1 MSNNQENNENTSKK
15 TKIKAKQFENLFE
28 ELKLEKS
35 GIIHKIFAPV
45 IKIFKPV
52 FSKLAFLK
60 KKKIWIPLLVF
71 HILLFSGIGIFS
83 YYQSIKNYRADYILS
98 SLQNSL
104 INNDPVLFN
113 ELIDFSDFSTHFIND
128 FIKLIQGYKYV
139 YTQIGEIP
147 STKTIEDNISLLL
160 LDIFKGNEYK
170 NDFINKTRFIPQN
183 ISQLLK
189 EANFKISK
197 DDKTKTYTITTTI
210 FDEYWQSIPIR
221 LELQKTDEG
230 LKIIRLANLDEIL
243 QTYNYLLSKR
253 HNQEQNFNTLKDRKE
268 RYNIVRYLP
277 NSKCTAKLTKNR
289 EKDMLFISYS
299 ADPNFLSEN
308 LVSYAVTITVSNDEG
323 LNILEQT
330 FKNNTIVTPDSGVQT
345 AWQIPLTAEQL
356 EQLSAANAVLCEATP
371 SMINAENGDYF
382 DVRKK

>member
-1 MSNNQENNENTSKK
+1 M
-15 TKIKAKQFENLFE
+15 
-28 ELKLEKS
+28 
-35 GIIHKIFAPV
+35 
-45 IKIFKPV
+45 
-52 FSKLAFLK
+52 
-60 KKKIWIPLLVF
+60 
-71 HILLFSGIGIFS
+71 
-83 YYQSIKNYRADYILS
+83 
-98 SLQNSL
+98 
-104 INNDPVLFN
+104 
-113 ELIDFSDFSTHFIND
+113 
-128 FIKLIQGYKYV
+128 

-147 STKTIEDNISLLL
+147 STKTIEDNISLLF

-230 LKIIRLANLDEIL
+230 LKIIKLANLDEIL

>member
-1 MSNNQENNENTSKK
+1 MSNNQENNENTSNK
-15 TKIKAKQFENLFE
+15 TKIPAKQFENLFE

-35 GIIHKIFAPV
+35 GIIHKIFAPAA
-45 IKIFKPV
+45 KIFKPV
-52 FSKLAFLK
+52 FSKLSFLK

-71 HILLFSGIGIFS
+71 HILLFSGIGTFS
-83 YYQSIKNYRADYILS
+83 YYQSIKSYRPGYILG

-104 INNDPVLFN
+104 LNNDPVLFN

-128 FIKLIQGYKYV
+128 FIGLIQGYKYV
-139 YTQIGEIP
+139 YAQIGEIP

-170 NDFINKTRFIPQN
+170 NDFNNKTRFIPPN

-189 EANFKISK
+189 EANFEISK
-197 DDKTKTYTITTTI
+197 DDKTKTYTIATTI
-210 FDEYWQSIPIR
+210 FDEHWQSIPIK
-221 LELQKTDEG
+221 LELKKTNEG
-230 LKIIRLANLDEIL
+230 LKIIKLANLDEIL

-253 HNQEQNFNTLKDRKE
+253 HNQEQNFNSLKDRKE

-277 NSKCTAKLTKNR
+277 NSTCTAKLVKNH
-289 EKDMLFISYS
+289 EKAMLFISYS
-299 ADPNFLSEN
+299 SDPNFLSQN
-308 LVSYAVTITVSNDEG
+308 LVSYAVDITVGNDDG
-323 LNILEQT
+323 LDILEQS

-345 AWQIPLTAEQL
+345 AWQIPLTTEQL
-356 EQLSAANAVLCEATP
+356 EQLSAANALICEATP